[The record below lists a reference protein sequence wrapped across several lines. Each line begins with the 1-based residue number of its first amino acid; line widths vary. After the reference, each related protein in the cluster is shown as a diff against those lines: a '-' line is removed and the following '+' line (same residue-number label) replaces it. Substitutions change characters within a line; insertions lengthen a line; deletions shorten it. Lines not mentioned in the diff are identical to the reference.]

1 MTPQEQQQLSQ
12 FLNQLTQAK
21 LSQKDPE
28 AETLIQAAIRQQ
40 PDAHYLLIQRA
51 LILEQ
56 ALNNAKAQI
65 AELQNQV
72 RNTASNS
79 NASFLNN
86 DPWAQPASNAA
97 PVPGAGN
104 YQMPR
109 YAPPP
114 VQPIAQPSAFGGGAS
129 SFLGNVATTAAGDVA
144 GSFLFQGIENL
155 MGGHHGSSG
164 VSGQHDQGFGEHIS
178 EQTVINNYYG
188 DDAVQ
193 MADNHQ
199 DQNDYLVSDD
209 SDFQDDSGD
218 SDWI

>member
-28 AETLIQAAIRQQ
+28 AEALIQAAIKQQ
-40 PDAHYLLIQRA
+40 PDANYLLIQRA

-56 ALNNAKAQI
+56 ALNNAKTQI
-65 AELQNQV
+65 ADLQNQL
-72 RNTASNS
+72 RNTASNNS
-79 NASFLNN
+79 TSFLNN
-86 DPWAQPASNAA
+86 DPWAQPASHAA

-104 YQMPR
+104 YQIPR
-109 YAPPP
+109 YAQPPAQP
-114 VQPIAQPSAFGGGAS
+114 VAQPSAFGGGAS
-129 SFLGNVATTAAGDVA
+129 SFLGNVATTAAGVVA

-164 VSGQHDQGFGEHIS
+164 WGQHDQGFNENVS

-188 DDAVQ
+188 DDAMQ
-193 MADNHQ
+193 MADNQQ
-199 DQNDYLVSDD
+199 DQHDYLVSDD
-209 SDFQDDSGD
+209 SGFQDDGGD